1 MRYLF
6 FDIECCNGRNICEFG
21 YVITDDKFNILEK
34 KDFTINPENK
44 FNLTGRPD
52 GRDLYLYYPES
63 TYYRSNK
70 FPYFYKKI
78 KKLIEYPDQ
87 LIVGHAISSDA
98 GFLRSACRRYNL
110 NPINFKFADSQR
122 MFSEFSNIR
131 KSISLENAC
140 ESLSVEKPK
149 YLHKSDDD
157 SELTMNLVKGMCKQL
172 GCSLEELIELCD
184 SCSGKS
190 ENNQITYD
198 DFEIRQQKRYEAAKS
213 GVNNTVRGHNYRMFL
228 QFLDGVKPQ
237 GDIVESDLNGKSL
250 CVSLN
255 YEICHFKEM
264 LSLVQLLTN
273 HNATYKMRASDN
285 DIFVTCD
292 ANDDE
297 GNIRHCSRLKHV
309 NDAIV
314 EGKNIKIISFDKLLK
329 ILNVTKEEL
338 STMPFPNANCFYKKP
353 KPRQRAKKKRSKFE
367 KEEFKGLTL
376 GDLFSDLFEKLRNEI
391 DEDK

>member
-285 DIFVTCD
+285 DIFVT
-292 ANDDE
+292 
-297 GNIRHCSRLKHV
+297 
-309 NDAIV
+309 
-314 EGKNIKIISFDKLLK
+314 
-329 ILNVTKEEL
+329 
-338 STMPFPNANCFYKKP
+338 
-353 KPRQRAKKKRSKFE
+353 
-367 KEEFKGLTL
+367 
-376 GDLFSDLFEKLRNEI
+376 
-391 DEDK
+391 

>member
-34 KDFTINPENK
+34 KDITINPENK

-70 FPYFYKKI
+70 FPYFYENI

-87 LIVGHAISSDA
+87 LIVGHAISNDA
-98 GFLRSACRRYNL
+98 GFLRSACRRYKL
-110 NPINFKFADSQR
+110 DPINFKFADSQR
-122 MFSEFSNIR
+122 MFSEFANIR
-131 KSISLENAC
+131 KSISLETAGENMN
-140 ESLSVEKPK
+140 VEKPK

-172 GCSLEELIELCD
+172 DCSLEELIELCD
-184 SCSGKS
+184 SCFGKS

-213 GVNNTVRGHNYRMFL
+213 GVNNTVKGRNYRMFL

-237 GDIVESDLNGKSL
+237 GDIVESDLNDKSL

-255 YEICHFKEM
+255 YEIGHFKEM

-292 ANDDE
+292 AKDDE

-309 NDAIV
+309 NDVIA
-314 EGKNIKIISFDKLLK
+314 EGKNIKIISFDELLK
-329 ILNVTKEEL
+329 ILNVTEEEL
-338 STMPFPNANCFYKKP
+338 STMPFPDASSFYKKA
-353 KPRQRAKKKRSKFE
+353 KPRQRAKKKEPKFE
-367 KEEFKGLTL
+367 KKEFKGPTL
-376 GDLFSDLFEKLRNEI
+376 GDLFPDLFKKLKNEI

>member
-309 NDAIV
+309 NNAIV

-338 STMPFPNANCFYKKP
+338 SKMPFPNASCFYKKP
-353 KPRQRAKKKRSKFE
+353 KPRQRAKKKRAKFE

>member
-140 ESLSVEKPK
+140 ESLSVEKLK

>member
-44 FNLTGRPD
+44 FNLSGRPD

-70 FPYFYKKI
+70 FPYFYEDI

-87 LIVGHAISSDA
+87 LVVGHAISNDA
-98 GFLRSACRRYNL
+98 GFLRIACRRYKL
-110 NPINFKFADSQR
+110 DPINFKFADSQR

-131 KSISLENAC
+131 KSISLENAG
-140 ESLSVEKPK
+140 ETLSVEKPN

-172 GCSLEELIELCD
+172 DCSLAELIELCD

-190 ENNQITYD
+190 ENNEIKYD
-198 DFEIRQQKRYEAAKS
+198 DFEIRQQKRYESAKS
-213 GVNNTVRGHNYRMFL
+213 GINNNIRGRNYRLFL
-228 QFLDGVKPQ
+228 QFLDGVKPH
-237 GDIVESDLNGKSL
+237 GDIIESQLNGKSL
-250 CVSLN
+250 CISLN

-273 HNATYKMRASDN
+273 HNATYNMRASDN
-285 DIFVTCD
+285 DVFVTYEMK
-292 ANDDE
+292 DDE
-297 GNIRHCSRLKHV
+297 GNIRFCSRLKHV

-314 EGKNIKIISFDKLLK
+314 EGKDIKIISFNELLK
-329 ILNVTKEEL
+329 VLNVTEEEL
-338 STMPFPNANCFYKKP
+338 SIMPFPDPSSFYKKP
-353 KPRQRAKKKRSKFE
+353 SPRQRQKNKEPKFE
-367 KEEFKGLTL
+367 KEEFKGPTL
-376 GDLFSDLFEKLRNEI
+376 GNLFPDLFEKLRNEI

>member
-44 FNLTGRPD
+44 FDLTGRPD

-70 FPYFYKKI
+70 FPYFYENI

-87 LIVGHAISSDA
+87 LIVGHAISNDA
-98 GFLRSACRRYNL
+98 GFLRIACRRYKL
-110 NPINFKFADSQR
+110 DPINFRFADSQR

-131 KSISLENAC
+131 KSISLENAG

-172 GCSLEELIELCD
+172 DCSLEELIELCD

-190 ENNQITYD
+190 ENNQISYD
-198 DFEIRQQKRYEAAKS
+198 DFEIRQQKRFEAAKS
-213 GVNNTVRGHNYRMFL
+213 GVNNTVRGRNYRMFL

-255 YEICHFKEM
+255 YEISHFKEM
-264 LSLVQLLTN
+264 LSFVQLLTN
-273 HNATYKMRASDN
+273 HNATYKMRLSDN
-285 DIFVTCD
+285 DIFVTYD
-292 ANDDE
+292 AMDDK
-297 GNIRHCSRLKHV
+297 GNTRHCSRLKHV
-309 NDAIV
+309 NDAIA
-314 EGKNIKIISFDKLLK
+314 EGKNIKIISFDEILK

-338 STMPFPNANCFYKKP
+338 STMPFPDASSFYKKP
-353 KPRQRAKKKRSKFE
+353 RPKQRVKKKESKFE
-367 KEEFKGLTL
+367 KKEFKGSTL
-376 GDLFSDLFEKLRNEI
+376 GDLFPDLFEKLRNEL
-391 DEDK
+391 DEEK

>member
-6 FDIECCNGRNICEFG
+6 FDIECCNGKNICEFG

-34 KDFTINPENK
+34 KDITINPETK
-44 FNLTGRPD
+44 FNLTGRPN

-63 TYYRSNK
+63 TYYKSYK
-70 FPYFYKKI
+70 FPHFYDDI
-78 KKLIEYPDQ
+78 KEIIEHPDQ
-87 LIVGHAISSDA
+87 LIVGHAISNDA
-98 GFLRSACRRYNL
+98 GFLRIACRRYKL
-110 NPINFKFADSQR
+110 EPINFKFADSQR
-122 MFSEFSNIR
+122 MFSEFTNIR
-131 KSISLENAC
+131 KSISLETAGEN
-140 ESLSVEKPK
+140 LNVEKPK

-157 SELTMNLVKGMCKQL
+157 SELTMNLVKGMCEQL
-172 GCSLEELIELCD
+172 DCTLEELIELCD

-190 ENNQITYD
+190 ENNEIKYD
-198 DFEIRQQKRYEAAKS
+198 DSEIRQQKRYESAKS
-213 GVNNTVRGHNYRMFL
+213 GINNNIRGRNYRMFL
-228 QFLDGVKPQ
+228 QYLDGVKPQ
-237 GDIVESDLNGKSL
+237 GDIIESPINGKTL

-255 YEICHFKEM
+255 YEIGHFKEM

-285 DIFVTCD
+285 DIFVTYD
-292 ANDDE
+292 ARDDE

-314 EGKNIKIISFDKLLK
+314 ESKDIKIISFDELLK
-329 ILNVTKEEL
+329 ILNVTEEEL
-338 STMPFPNANCFYKKP
+338 STMPFPDANCFYKKP
-353 KPRQRAKKKRSKFE
+353 KPRQRVKRKGPKFE
-367 KEEFKGLTL
+367 KEEFKGPTL

>member
-149 YLHKSDDD
+149 YFHKSDDD

-237 GDIVESDLNGKSL
+237 EDIVESDLNGKSL

-255 YEICHFKEM
+255 YEIGHFKEM

-292 ANDDE
+292 ANDE

-338 STMPFPNANCFYKKP
+338 STMPFPNASCFYKKP

>member
-44 FNLTGRPD
+44 FDLTGRSN

-70 FPYFYKKI
+70 FPYFYENI

-87 LIVGHAISSDA
+87 LIVGHAISNDA
-98 GFLRSACRRYNL
+98 GFLRIACRRYKL
-110 NPINFKFADSQR
+110 EPINFKFADSQR
-122 MFSEFSNIR
+122 MFSEFTNIR
-131 KSISLENAC
+131 KSISLETAG
-140 ESLSVEKPK
+140 ESLNVEKPK

-172 GCSLEELIELCD
+172 DCSLEELIELCD

-198 DFEIRQQKRYEAAKS
+198 DFEIRQQKRYEDGKS
-213 GVNNTVRGHNYRMFL
+213 GVNNTVRGRNYRMFL

-255 YEICHFKEM
+255 YEIGHFKEM

-285 DIFVTCD
+285 DIFVTYD
-292 ANDDE
+292 ARDDE

-314 EGKNIKIISFDKLLK
+314 EGKDIKIISFDKLLK

-338 STMPFPNANCFYKKP
+338 STMPFPNASCFYKKP
-353 KPRQRAKKKRSKFE
+353 KLRQSQKKKEPKFE
-367 KEEFKGLTL
+367 KEEFKGPTL
-376 GDLFSDLFEKLRNEI
+376 GDLFSDLFEKLRN
-391 DEDK
+391 

>member
-63 TYYRSNK
+63 IYYRSNK
-70 FPYFYKKI
+70 FPYFYEDI
-78 KKLIEYPDQ
+78 KKLIEYPNQ
-87 LIVGHAISSDA
+87 LIVGHAISNDA
-98 GFLRSACRRYNL
+98 GFLRFACRKYKL
-110 NPINFKFADSQR
+110 DPINFKFADSQR

-131 KSISLENAC
+131 KSISLENAG

-172 GCSLEELIELCD
+172 DCSLEELIELCD

-198 DFEIRQQKRYEAAKS
+198 DFEIRQQKRYEAVKS
-213 GVNNTVRGHNYRMFL
+213 GVNNTVRGRNYRMFL

-255 YEICHFKEM
+255 YEIGHFKEM

-292 ANDDE
+292 VKDDE

-309 NDAIV
+309 NDAIA
-314 EGKNIKIISFDKLLK
+314 EGKDIKIISFDELLK
-329 ILNVTKEEL
+329 ILNVTEEEL
-338 STMPFPNANCFYKKP
+338 STMPFPDASSFYKKL
-353 KPRQRAKKKRSKFE
+353 KPRKRGKKKEPKFE
-367 KEEFKGLTL
+367 KEEFKGPTL
-376 GDLFSDLFEKLRNEI
+376 GDLFPDLFEKIRNEL
-391 DEDK
+391 DEEK

>member
-44 FNLTGRPD
+44 FDLTGRPD

-70 FPYFYKKI
+70 FPYFYENI

-87 LIVGHAISSDA
+87 LIVGHAISNDA
-98 GFLRSACRRYNL
+98 GFLRSACRRYKL
-110 NPINFKFADSQR
+110 DPINFKFADSQR

-131 KSISLENAC
+131 KSISLENAS

-157 SELTMNLVKGMCKQL
+157 SELTMNLVKEMCKQL
-172 GCSLEELIELCD
+172 DCSLEELIELCD

-213 GVNNTVRGHNYRMFL
+213 GVNNTVRGRNYRMFL
-228 QFLDGVKPQ
+228 KFLDGVKPQ

-255 YEICHFKEM
+255 YEIGHFKEM

-273 HNATYKMRASDN
+273 HNAIYKMRASDN
-285 DIFVTCD
+285 DIFVTYD
-292 ANDDE
+292 VKDEE
-297 GNIRHCSRLKHV
+297 GNSRFCTRLKHV
-309 NDAIV
+309 NEAIE
-314 EGKNIKIISFDKLLK
+314 EGKNIQIISFEELLN
-329 ILNVTKEEL
+329 ILNVKEEDL
-338 STMPFPNANCFYKKP
+338 SSMPFPDENCFYKKP
-353 KPRQRAKKKRSKFE
+353 KPRQRQKKKEPKFE
-367 KEEFKGLTL
+367 KEEFKGSTL
-376 GDLFSDLFEKLRNEI
+376 GDLFPDLFEKLRNEI